1 MLQRVADGDDLSDP
15 DDMPY
20 RISARALQARGLVQ
34 VSRRGGVWRA
44 TITDAGRRYLDGG
57 GPSEVTSAPARAP
70 RHRATVAATDGPAV
84 REEPARASARRAGR
98 PALLA
103 QARELVEQ
111 LVCDGE
117 VRVEVEDEATR
128 ALYRRMIH
136 AAKTGGMLPEGKVLR
151 HAGRSRGGIVMK
163 LYDKDAPDETDWNR
177 IRLTAIHQLTAIDEI
192 IDVLAHDRYVVTVSA
207 EARPEALEFVR
218 HLAQAARSR
227 GHRLVLNTRPARPV
241 LSLAVDGAELTVAI
255 DEVYAQVPHV
265 LTDDERRRK
274 KREPWIRLPE
284 YDRVPTG
291 RLTLSVGRS
300 WHGNPDT
307 WTDEGK
313 TTVKSRIET
322 ILTQVEEG
330 VVEDRRRRAE
340 AERQHRAEM
349 EAYERQRAEERAQ
362 WERAKASARQQA
374 TENLRLQR
382 LRDAMEGWAAAEAV
396 RHFCEQLEQKWAG
409 AGNHVDE
416 WVTWARYRANRIDP
430 LVNPTLLANVDFDLE
445 PAPADL
451 EPFMGE
457 WSLTYPGKAY
467 RSTDTERAHAAIREQ
482 TRTWHHGMRGNP
494 QAWRWR

>member
-1 MLQRVADGDDLSDP
+1 V
-15 DDMPY
+15 
-20 RISARALQARGLVQ
+20 IVQAQ
-34 VSRRGGVWRA
+34 
-44 TITDAGRRYLDGG
+44 
-57 GPSEVTSAPARAP
+57 EM
-70 RHRATVAATDGPAV
+70 
-84 REEPARASARRAGR
+84 
-98 PALLA
+98 
-103 QARELVEQ
+103 VEQ
-111 LVCDGE
+111 LVREGE
-117 VRVEVEDEATR
+117 VRVEVADEATR

-136 AAKTGGMLPEGKVLR
+136 AAKTRGMLPEGKVLR
-151 HAGRSRGGIVMK
+151 HAGRSRGGIVIK
-163 LYDKDAPDETDWNR
+163 LYDQDAPDETDWNR
-177 IRLTAIHQLTAIDEI
+177 IRLNAIHRLTAVDEI
-192 IDVLAHDRYVVTVSA
+192 IEVLAHDPYVVTVSA
-207 EARPEALEFVR
+207 EARPRALELVR

-241 LSLAVDGAELTVAI
+241 LSLALEAVELTVTI
-255 DEVYAQVPHV
+255 DEVDAQVPHV

-284 YDRVPTG
+284 HDRMPTG

-300 WHGNPDT
+300 WHGNPHT

-313 TTVKSRIET
+313 TTVKSRIEE

-330 VVEDRRRRAE
+330 VLEDCRRRAE
-340 AERQHRAEM
+340 AEREHREHM

-374 TENLRLQR
+374 TETLRLQR

-396 RHFCEQLEQKWAG
+396 RHFCEQLEQKWVG
-409 AGNHVDE
+409 AGHHVEE

-430 LVNPTLLANVDFDLE
+430 LVNPTLLANVDFDIE
-445 PAPADL
+445 PQPADL

-467 RSTDTERAHAAIREQ
+467 RSTETERAHAAIREQ
-482 TRTWHHGMRGNP
+482 SRTWHHGMRGNP